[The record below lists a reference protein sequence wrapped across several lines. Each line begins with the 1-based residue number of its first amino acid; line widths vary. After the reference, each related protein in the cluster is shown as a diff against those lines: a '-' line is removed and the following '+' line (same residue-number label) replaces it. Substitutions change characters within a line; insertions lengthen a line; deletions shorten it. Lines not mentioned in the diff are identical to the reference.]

1 MSKVQEVSIKQK
13 ASLAAGVAGD
23 HHHMASPIDDGGDNV
38 PPILPRRNDDP
49 LSEAVVV
56 CKKRPA
62 EDSWESESESESEVS
77 SSDKNGPR
85 EDRDDDDDAAEQE
98 EEQVQ
103 GDEQQQH
110 LEDKEE
116 NKHYQEADL
125 NESEINRTYQE
136 LAPKEKAIAEAHHGD
151 KNASS
156 EDDLIE
162 INAVGGG
169 GEAITG
175 KRSTVDQLLNGRNTL
190 LDDALFGGLHW
201 DEKLRRDTDTGRLCL
216 EVNSETFRMIA
227 DYLGENVD
235 HLVADDVRERQGYQK
250 EESNTQEE
258 NQQQEE
264 TQESDAPHRNNQPDS
279 KIEEFLQ
286 SRTVGAKYNRRNQ
299 ISQQSHSLTSTH
311 CPVVPPLAITPPFP
325 QTKKCDG
332 PCGMFKAKEF
342 FTLTQWSKPVHTDQF
357 RKLFPYAAKERFCIT
372 CRPEKETRRPKKK
385 RKKSDVTIND
395 DDDIIATR
403 VPRQTVVETDDEF
416 LPAKLKKTKQC
427 DTPYGRIRAC
437 MCQRPRV
444 CRDLMWRWARLKEAK
459 YINYFQLPQSFKG
472 EETPL
477 GKHISVF
484 REGVRRHLY
493 DAAEGETA
501 TKKRTIVCGSKEV
514 TTAKTPKTQRVSFVH
529 FHPDLIPSMLEE
541 NGSRGNKLNKWR
553 LSADMGKKIGLTDRD
568 KCPVPDLNGDTTS
581 YYALPTYSLE
591 QATADVERA
600 EKEYKQKSK
609 QFVEDN
615 EKITMEMAT
624 DPCKYAMEIHE
635 LKERNA
641 NLTDELKELKEKVRK
656 QIMRENAEERETER
670 MQKALEKMA
679 RRLDKWESS
688 KKKKGV
694 GRTTTMTSQSSS
706 ANQIYKE
713 FTGQDLAQRG
723 YFDVEPTG
731 TGGHQRNPRRS
742 GGKRWS
748 DPRMDRAVDARWA
761 DPALSTEEALRIGGF
776 EFPLLSDMERK
787 GVTQKDVMDGDGV
800 SVTQRKNNLL
810 RRLRQRKK
818 MVSEGRWPNGN
829 DKSAMT
835 MMRESTVGIETA
847 NGADDL
853 GMTMVGDMV

>member
-1 MSKVQEVSIKQK
+1 
-13 ASLAAGVAGD
+13 
-23 HHHMASPIDDGGDNV
+23 MASPIYDGGDNV
-38 PPILPRRNDDP
+38 PPVLPQGNDDP
-49 LSEAVVV
+49 LSKSIAVG
-56 CKKRPA
+56 KKRPA
-62 EDSWESESESESEVS
+62 EDGWESESELESESESEIS
-77 SSDKNGPR
+77 SSDENRPR
-85 EDRDDDDDAAEQE
+85 EDREDDDDAAEQK

-103 GDEQQQH
+103 EEEQQQH
-110 LEDKEE
+110 SEEKEE
-116 NKHYQEADL
+116 NEHYQKADL
-125 NESEINRTYQE
+125 NENGMNRTYQE
-136 LAPKEKAIAEAHHGD
+136 LAPKGKSIAEVHHGD

-169 GEAITG
+169 GEAINA
-175 KRSTVDQLLNGRNTL
+175 KRSTVDQLLSGNNTL
-190 LDDALFGGLHW
+190 LDDTLFSGLRW

-216 EVNSETFRMIA
+216 EVNSETFRTIA
-227 DYLGENVD
+227 NYLGEGVD
-235 HLVADDVRERQGYQK
+235 HLVAEYVKDRQGYQK
-250 EESNTQEE
+250 EESKAQEE

-264 TQESDAPHRNNQPDS
+264 KQESEAPHRNNQPATLPESSAPDS

-286 SRTVGAKYNRRNQ
+286 SRTVGAKYNRRSQ
-299 ISQQSHSLTSTH
+299 ISQESHSLTLAH
-311 CPVVPPLAITPPFP
+311 CPLVPPPAIPPPFS

-332 PCGMFKAKEF
+332 PCGMFKAKEC
-342 FTLTQWSKPVHTDQF
+342 FTLSQWNKPLHTDQF
-357 RKLFPYAAKERFCIT
+357 RKLFPYAAKERFCIL
-372 CRPEKETRRPKKK
+372 CRLKK
-385 RKKSDVTIND
+385 RKKSDVTINEE
-395 DDDIIATR
+395 DDIIATPI
-403 VPRQTVVETDDEF
+403 PRETVVEPDDEF

-477 GKHISVF
+477 GKHISAF

-493 DAAEGETA
+493 DAVEGETA
-501 TKKRTIVCGSKEV
+501 TIQRTIVCGSKGV
-514 TTAKTPKTQRVSFVH
+514 TTSKTPKTQRVSFVH
-529 FHPDLIPSMLEE
+529 FHPDLIPYMLEE
-541 NGSRGNKLNKWR
+541 NGSRGHKLNKWR
-553 LSADMGKKIGLTDRD
+553 LSAVDGKMIGLTDRD

-615 EKITMEMAT
+615 ERITREMAT
-624 DPCKYAMEIHE
+624 DPCKYALEIHD
-635 LKERNA
+635 LKERNV
-641 NLTDELKELKEKVRK
+641 NLTDELKELKDKVRK

-670 MQKALEKMA
+670 MQKALEKTA

-694 GRTTTMTSQSSS
+694 GRTTTTTSQSSS

-731 TGGHQRNPRRS
+731 TGGQQRNPRRS

-761 DPALSTEEALRIGGF
+761 DPALSIEEALRIGGF
-776 EFPLLSDMERK
+776 EFPLLSDPDRK
-787 GVTQKDVMDGDGV
+787 GVTQKDLIDGDGV

-810 RRLRQRKK
+810 RRLRQRKR
-818 MVSEGRWPNGN
+818 MVSEGTWPNGN
-829 DKSAMT
+829 DNSAM
-835 MMRESTVGIETA
+835 MMKRKSTVGIETA
-847 NGADDL
+847 KGADDL
-853 GMTMVGDMV
+853 

>member
-529 FHPDLIPSMLEE
+529 FHPDIIPFMLEE

-688 KKKKGV
+688 KKNSGV
-694 GRTTTMTSQSSS
+694 GQKATASQSSS
-706 ANQIYKE
+706 AKRIYKE